1 MDGRYEWCVDKRKEV
16 WENVRLEGWENGRM
30 EEEEFECNDGRIVAG
45 GSEDFLKLKIQPVKK
60 AYMTMYK
67 TEHKFI

>member
-1 MDGRYEWCVDKRKEV
+1 
-16 WENVRLEGWENGRM
+16 M